1 MDGVPLE
8 QSRADVHKLIG
19 YLPQDAGF
27 QEWRTVAEVL
37 ATFGRLSGL
46 EERRLQTR
54 IAQVLELLGLLEHR
68 NRRVV
73 HLSGGMV
80 QRLRLAQAILHEPRI
95 LILDEPL
102 NGLDPASRHQVRTI
116 IRQLADDK
124 RLVFFSSH
132 ILSDVETIA
141 GRIGILDGGRLRD
154 VGTPAELRE
163 RHGLGN
169 VVELEAKGGAN
180 LSATHAW
187 DPEVERSEQIA
198 PNVVRLHLQP
208 RCDLD
213 ATIGRLLSRLAA
225 DGVPVRRVEHL
236 QPSLEDVYLNL
247 TGTRAKEDR

>member
-180 LSATHAW
+180 LSAT
-187 DPEVERSEQIA
+187 
-198 PNVVRLHLQP
+198 
-208 RCDLD
+208 
-213 ATIGRLLSRLAA
+213 A

-247 TGTRAKEDR
+247 TGPRAKEDR